1 MRWRDADYRRKLPE
15 ERAAGWSQAS
25 LRCKRGFTLVEL
37 LVVIAIIG
45 ILIALLLPAVQAARE
60 AARRSQCKNN
70 LKQLGMAAQN
80 HLSAQK
86 FFPTGGWGWHW
97 VGDPDRGFGNN
108 QPGGWGYSTLP
119 YVEERA
125 LREIGKGM
133 TIQAQKY
140 AALAKMQALPSP
152 TYVCPTRRGATV
164 GPYGDPNIYNV
175 DTTLLTNG
183 SRSDYAGNGGSDTT
197 GCCSNGTGG
206 PDKGSDTMSSFS
218 PAAYF
223 RNLPSSGSNGV
234 IFAGSQIAAKQIPDG
249 LSKTYLLGEKALQ
262 PQYYNPA
269 ALPSNLRNVGDD
281 QSMYQ
286 GYDYDTIRWA
296 GNSTAPPPPGTGTN
310 WQPLKDENHF
320 NGTNPD
326 GGWAVTNFGSAHPS
340 GCFFVMCDGSVQS
353 IAYTVD
359 PAVHWKLANRKDGY
373 EVSLP

>member
-1 MRWRDADYRRKLPE
+1 MDCRDSQCRKRLPRRV
-15 ERAAGWSQAS
+15 AARRSHGLA
-25 LRCKRGFTLVEL
+25 RRPDGFTLVEL

-45 ILIALLLPAVQAARE
+45 ILIALLLPAIQAARE

-70 LKQLGMAAQN
+70 LKQMGLAAQN

-97 VGDPDRGFGNN
+97 VGDPDRGYGIN
-108 QPGGWGYSTLP
+108 QPGGWAYSVLP
-119 YVEERA
+119 FLEERS
-125 LREIGKGM
+125 LRDIGKGM
-133 TIQAQKY
+133 IQAQKY
-140 AALAKMQALPSP
+140 AYLAKMQALPAP

-183 SRSDYAGNGGSDTT
+183 SRSDYAGNGGGDTT

-218 PAAYF
+218 PTAYF
-223 RNLPSSGSNGV
+223 RNLPSSASNGV
-234 IFAGSQIAAKQIPDG
+234 IFAGSQIAPKQIPDG

-269 ALPSNLRNVGDD
+269 AFPSNLRNVGDD

-296 GNSTAPPPPGTGTN
+296 GDTIAPPTPGTGAN
-310 WQPLKDENHF
+310 WQPVKDENHF
-320 NGTNPD
+320 IGTNPD
-326 GGWAVTNFGSAHPS
+326 GGWGVTNFGSAHPS

-353 IAYTVD
+353 ISYTVS

-373 EVSLP
+373 EVDLP